1 MLAHVQRLWNHL
13 TPSLYSLLLSVPI
26 LIFLRYYIV
35 NRHMA
40 YWRLS
45 AIILLLGL
53 FFILTKRYI
62 KPNWQLCIFCLSG
75 FVVYIVNYHVL
86 GKLNVI
92 PEQDYDYYR
101 RIADKYILYLPF
113 MLLPT
118 VFFYSEFKAKHFF
131 NLLLLA
137 AVYLLVFVNYHD
149 IKLAFNRE
157 LLAEHFDP
165 IISYDIG
172 AMTVGIMLLCYAFFV
187 PGKWGYCLLVI
198 ACLSLFTII
207 LHGSRGTWIG
217 LPLVLL
223 ILCWQYFKHQK
234 NKCVWMLGLFTV
246 FLSINMAIPNSP
258 IMNRVNRLQAEYQ
271 KISQYSYNNSSGVRL
286 MLWQNSLHLFRSSP
300 LTGVGMYGI
309 QQQNCDLKEQ
319 NILPVCFQH
328 QHSIVFQ
335 EMAAN
340 GVLGLLGLFFSFIIP
355 IGFFIRHLHHKD
367 DLTRNLSIGGTC
379 LLIYFFC
386 SGLTEYYLFFADVT
400 YWFYFSVASLM
411 SFVHLNSKRLSY
423 S

>member
-157 LLAEHFDP
+157 LTPAVNSVQLNLGDF
-165 IISYDIG
+165 SY
-172 AMTVGIMLLCYAFFV
+172 
-187 PGKWGYCLLVI
+187 
-198 ACLSLFTII
+198 
-207 LHGSRGTWIG
+207 
-217 LPLVLL
+217 
-223 ILCWQYFKHQK
+223 
-234 NKCVWMLGLFTV
+234 
-246 FLSINMAIPNSP
+246 
-258 IMNRVNRLQAEYQ
+258 
-271 KISQYSYNNSSGVRL
+271 
-286 MLWQNSLHLFRSSP
+286 
-300 LTGVGMYGI
+300 
-309 QQQNCDLKEQ
+309 
-319 NILPVCFQH
+319 
-328 QHSIVFQ
+328 
-335 EMAAN
+335 AA
-340 GVLGLLGLFFSFIIP
+340 
-355 IGFFIRHLHHKD
+355 
-367 DLTRNLSIGGTC
+367 
-379 LLIYFFC
+379 
-386 SGLTEYYLFFADVT
+386 
-400 YWFYFSVASLM
+400 
-411 SFVHLNSKRLSY
+411 
-423 S
+423 